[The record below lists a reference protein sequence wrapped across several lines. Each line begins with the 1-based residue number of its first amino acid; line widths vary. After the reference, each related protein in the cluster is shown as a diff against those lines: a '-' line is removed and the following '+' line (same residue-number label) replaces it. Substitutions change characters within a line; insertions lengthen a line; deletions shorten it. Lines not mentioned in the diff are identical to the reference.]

1 MGKKGVS
8 AQEKKDR
15 MLAMFHRECEVFTAK
30 EVNKAASKE
39 GIVSGAIEGVLKE
52 LISDNLVHEAKISG
66 SLFYWS
72 FPGCVQAQYSRSP
85 EHAW

>member
-8 AQEKKDR
+8 ANEKKER
-15 MLAMFHRECEVFTAK
+15 MVAMFQRECQVYTAK
-30 EVNKAASKE
+30 EVSKHASKE

-52 LISDNLVHEAKISG
+52 VVSDDLVHEAKISG

-72 FPGCVQAQYSRSP
+72 FPGCTCFRTP
-85 EHAW
+85 